1 MDLQYILTL
10 PRPARRVVFCK
21 HTITAYNLLEFETNC
36 INHSR
41 PFIFSVFVQERDAA
55 KTACDVLRQERDR
68 AVSDLAAL
76 LRDTDEIRRE
86 QSKSMEELKILREKI
101 KFRLETDDRTE
112 VVTSMDSAI
121 DTDSCTVSNDRNN
134 VVGVGSTVNTKGT
147 PQVLSLPETTKENC
161 GKRYGMNV
169 NLHVYINNCVLTTF
183 QDWETEIVALEK
195 VRFSSLFLGIINS
208 LRR

>member
-1 MDLQYILTL
+1 M
-10 PRPARRVVFCK
+10 
-21 HTITAYNLLEFETNC
+21 
-36 INHSR
+36 
-41 PFIFSVFVQERDAA
+41 
-55 KTACDVLRQERDR
+55 
-68 AVSDLAAL
+68 SDLAAL

-86 QSKSMEELKILREKI
+86 QSKSMEELKTLREKI

-121 DTDSCTVSNDRNN
+121 DTDSCTVSDDRTN
-134 VVGVGSTVNTKGT
+134 VVSVGSAVKGT
-147 PQVLSLPETTKENC
+147 AQVLSVPETTKENC

-169 NLHVYINNCVLTTF
+169 NLYVYINNCVLTTF